1 MAMLGKRTLS
11 EISELEAELGVFDG
25 SLIAAGLGG
34 TEGFHAAAAAD
45 ELCDGALQWSSREE
59 TQTEVDNFDHLGGT
73 EEIHV
78 PMAAAD
84 ELLFRWPASHP
95 SEGYASSDADTVE
108 PEVAVS
114 VAAVSVAAPPA
125 AAPPRTLGEWASGV
139 VQHVARVTPDDEAAW
154 SAYVEHA
161 YGGVLG
167 CSGARRQPV
176 RKLALID
183 RLLHEL
189 RREGVVVL
197 EEALDV
203 EEAESGVQDMIR
215 PGRAWN
221 VPPGRCLEFNTA
233 FRALQATHLDWPRNR
248 AAITE
253 TKGITQPLSAL
264 GMGPPE
270 NVGPWTG
277 RQAGLRGPAETDPE
291 KQWDEG
297 RQRFVASK
305 RDGLYFTRY
314 EFSWA
319 RARKNA
325 KHVFDCVPPA
335 P

>member
-1 MAMLGKRTLS
+1 MGILGKRTLS
-11 EISELEAELGVFDG
+11 GLSELGAELSASSASFDG
-25 SLIAAGLGG
+25 SDGLRTGWEFYEEAAHR
-34 TEGFHAAAAAD
+34 TYHE
-45 ELCDGALQWSSREE
+45 Q
-59 TQTEVDNFDHLGGT
+59 TQTEVDNLGGLGES
-73 EEIHV
+73 EEIHSLV
-78 PMAAAD
+78 LPTEPAAD
-84 ELLFRWPASHP
+84 ELSSVWPASP
-95 SEGYASSDADTVE
+95 PYEGYASSDAATVAAE
-108 PEVAVS
+108 
-114 VAAVSVAAPPA
+114 AAVSVAAPPA

-154 SAYVEHA
+154 SAYVEHT